1 MSSTP
6 FAYFLS
12 VLEPLNAGGHC
23 VHVLRVRGDFSME
36 WMKSH
41 ADEIAKLSLPHVTY
55 NALLVEPAVG
65 DTFFPH
71 QPGA

>member
-1 MSSTP
+1 MSSVP
-6 FAYFLS
+6 FAYRLS
-12 VLEPLNAGGHC
+12 VLEPVCNDGHC
-23 VHVLRVRGDFSME
+23 VHVFTVRGDFSMA

-41 ADEIAKLSLPHVTY
+41 ADEIAKLSLPYVTY